1 MRYEIVSIDSLR
13 PLEKVFPIHLK
24 NLSSMILSD
33 GYIKKSIIAD
43 KETGTV
49 LDGSHRYV
57 FLLKYGFTKA
67 PVTWVNYFNDS
78 VRLGTRL
85 KHRFMVE
92 DTPKLT
98 KEECIERALKGDLL
112 PPRTT
117 RHFFTF
123 RKQDI
128 SVSLEDL
135 KDNIQSYDA
144 LGNVTDLI
152 ANVDVSEE
160 LNNNIAY
167 LQEISEETE
176 VIVQYLSEIWETK
189 RYLSDQVSMMDNLR
203 EVVFF
208 PGKFHPPHLGH
219 LQTIMS
225 LIPKYRKVIIG
236 VSEDIPRD
244 KKVVSPE
251 NVVTVLTAFF
261 KSFKNVEV
269 VKIHG
274 VLTELKNTLGLPF
287 FDVLASGNKKVLDW
301 AANMGVKARYLP
313 RSEGTFF
320 SSTEIRKEI

>member
-1 MRYEIVSIDSLR
+1 MRYEIVSIDALR

-57 FLLKYGFTKA
+57 FLLKHGFAKA
-67 PVTWVNYFNDS
+67 PVTWVNYFDDS

-92 DTPKLT
+92 DKPELK

-135 KDNIQSYDA
+135 RGNIQSDGTR
-144 LGNVTDLI
+144 GNATDLI

-189 RYLSDQVSMMDNLR
+189 RYLSDQIFMMDNLR

-236 VSEDIPRD
+236 VSEDIPQD
-244 KKVVSPE
+244 KKVVTPE
-251 NVVTVLTAFF
+251 NVVSVLTEFF
-261 KSFKNVEV
+261 KSFKSVEV

-274 VLTELKNTLGLPF
+274 VLTELKDTLGLPS
-287 FDVLASGNKKVLDW
+287 FDILASGNKKVLDW
-301 AANMGVKARYLP
+301 ATNMGVKVKYLP
-313 RSEGTFF
+313 RSEGTLF
-320 SSTEIRKEI
+320 SGTEIREEI